1 MLILTLKTDAYLQ
14 NRDKLTD
21 IENKL
26 MVIKRETWGE
36 G

>member
-1 MLILTLKTDAYLQ
+1 MLDIEMELCVCKIIFVI
-14 NRDKLTD
+14 LTD

-26 MVIKRETWGE
+26 MVIKGERRGE